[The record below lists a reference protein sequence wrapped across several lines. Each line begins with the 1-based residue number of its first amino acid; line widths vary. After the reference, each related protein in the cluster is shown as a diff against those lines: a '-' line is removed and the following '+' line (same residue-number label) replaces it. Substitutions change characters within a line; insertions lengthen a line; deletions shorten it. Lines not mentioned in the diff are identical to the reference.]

1 MRVFDT
7 FLFDGEF
14 DLLEHR
20 LRETFDLVD
29 VFVLVEA
36 AETFRGQPKPLLF
49 RENRA
54 RFAWAASKIRPLALS
69 RLSGAS
75 PWDREAFQRDAI
87 LLALRDAAPE
97 DIVMILDADEI
108 MSRDALTRLHAD
120 GLDRPHRPA
129 FTRHYEAVNLVAP
142 ASACCPA
149 SDAPFPFHL
158 RRAPAP
164 AWPKLDPRWWERS
177 GVVVRYKDLVG
188 DAARVLPPRSAYDLR
203 RLTHAAPTLP
213 DAGRHFV
220 STDPSARLVRKLA
233 RVSHDELADDRSL
246 SPPHLARTRAHG
258 VHHHGWWYAAL
269 PPGPLPDDLERL
281 ATRCPSTLRRA
292 SLPARPLRALVRTW
306 AWLRFWPLLGD
317 RLVGYVDRHF
327 EPLVPLLAAPLFT
340 MALLRR
346 MAARF
351 RWQPFAKLSTGAR
364 EHGHKAG

>member
-142 ASACCPA
+142 ASACCPRI
-149 SDAPFPFHL
+149 
-158 RRAPAP
+158 RRAVSVPSAP
-164 AWPKLDPRWWERS
+164 RAGAGLAQARS
-177 GVVVRYKDLVG
+177 ALVG
-188 DAARVLPPRSAYDLR
+188 
-203 RLTHAAPTLP
+203 
-213 DAGRHFV
+213 
-220 STDPSARLVRKLA
+220 
-233 RVSHDELADDRSL
+233 
-246 SPPHLARTRAHG
+246 
-258 VHHHGWWYAAL
+258 
-269 PPGPLPDDLERL
+269 
-281 ATRCPSTLRRA
+281 TLRRGCPLQGPRGRRGA
-292 SLPARPLRALVRTW
+292 RSAAALGLRSATPDACCPYAAGRRPALCFDRSVGAARAQARP
-306 AWLRFWPLLGD
+306 G
-317 RLVGYVDRHF
+317 
-327 EPLVPLLAAPLFT
+327 
-340 MALLRR
+340 
-346 MAARF
+346 
-351 RWQPFAKLSTGAR
+351 FA
-364 EHGHKAG
+364 